1 MSTIK
6 RMLLITCLI
15 RATTVLSQ
23 SVHHLTLV
31 ESHAPITKVLRDI
44 QHLTG
49 YLYSIDSISISQS
62 QPITVSLKD
71 ATLSQLLD
79 SCLKDQPLYL
89 QVIGHSINVRLGG
102 SVSGRVVDGQGS
114 SIAAATVRSEGLHY
128 SDATKT
134 DDHGQFHLRFPGSEI
149 VILVSCIGYE
159 SRQYRV
165 SGGQELLIQLRTRP
179 SELQHVIVS
188 NGFDNEVMERSTGS
202 FDHVGR
208 ELIGRSASPGIVDRM
223 DGVTGGLLVNTNV
236 QAGGTN
242 QSGFTIRGRS
252 TIFSNP
258 NPLVV
263 VDNFPYDGDINNI
276 NPEDVE
282 TITVLKDAAA
292 ASIWGTRAANGV
304 VVIKTRQGRY
314 DQKPRLSF
322 TTSLTVGQRPNL
334 HYTPVLSSAD
344 YVGMEE
350 WLFTQG
356 FYDGKIGSL
365 SHPGLSPV
373 VEILLQ
379 QREGLLSAADTT
391 AQLNMLRGQDT
402 RRDLLHYFYQ
412 PQVNQQ
418 YWLGLDGGSASDRY
432 AISAGLDKDMASLVR
447 NGYNRITVNGNNSYR
462 LIPQK
467 LELST
472 GVAFTAS
479 TTDANNS
486 GSGGSVYPYEKLA
499 GAGGNALAVPYQ
511 LRQDYVDTVGGGRLL
526 DWHYRP
532 LDELHNA
539 SNVTRLTDWRLN
551 AGLYYTILKG
561 LQLQALY
568 QYGQGSSDQQDAQS
582 LQTYYA
588 RNLINEYT
596 QVDQAGEL
604 VYPIPVGGI
613 LDELVSSYQSHNGRL
628 QADYHHS
635 FGADH
640 DLRLLAGTEIQ
651 DVEGRIQQSRLY
663 GYNSASQGSLP
674 VSSYTTLYPQYSSP
688 GTQAT
693 IPDPNENLSS
703 HDHYWSYYANG
714 GYQYL
719 GRYTVTASAREDQSN
734 LFGVNINH
742 KTIPLWS
749 AGAAWE
755 VSREEFFPKNWLSLL
770 RLRVTDGYNGNAYK
784 AVSAYTTATSVNS
797 TAFNTT
803 GIGAGF
809 INTYGAAAAEI
820 TNPPN
825 PNLRWEQV
833 HVVNAG
839 VDFSSK
845 NNRVEGSLDYYRKA
859 GQYLIGQAGLDPT
872 SGNVQYTGNV
882 ANMVTQGVELSLH
895 NQVNIGPVFWKSD
908 LLFNYVQDKVTRYM
922 VKPGTILSFFNAAV
936 INPLAGRPLYSVY
949 ALKWAGL
956 DPKTGGPV
964 GWLNGK
970 TSENYTSITGSSD
983 FSTLLYKGP
992 VNPPLFGSWRNSFSW
1007 GRWGVSFML
1016 VYKFG
1021 DYFSRSPIQYFTL
1034 FNGNSR
1040 GHPDYD
1046 RRWQQPGDELHTYVP
1061 SMTYPANS
1069 TRDYFYASSEVL
1081 VEKGD
1086 LIRLQDV
1093 QVFYDLPKKAMPKLP
1108 VQALRFYLYANHIA
1122 LLWTANRQ
1130 GIDPDAQTSL
1140 PAPRTVAL
1148 GCKMQF

>member
-1 MSTIK
+1 MVTFFNVRIFIGI
-6 RMLLITCLI
+6 MLLVLPGV
-15 RATTVLSQ
+15 RAYSQ
-23 SVHHLTLV
+23 AMPNITLV
-31 ESHAPITKVLRDI
+31 ERNATLLKVLSDI
-44 QHLTG
+44 QNITG
-49 YLYSIDSISISQS
+49 YRYWIDS
-62 QPITVSLKD
+62 VSLSLARPVNVSLNRIPLVD
-71 ATLSQLLD
+71 AID
-79 SCLKDQPLYL
+79 SCLGDAPLFF
-89 QVIGHSINVRLGG
+89 RLVGRTIDIRTG
-102 SVSGRVVDGQGS
+102 NLVSGQVVDEENEPVV
-114 SIAAATVRSEGLHY
+114 AATVSAADPEYPAAAMTDEQGRFRFRFLGRDGQLVVSYVGHDVKRFRLPVGRSLRVRLIRREGEL
-128 SDATKT
+128 
-134 DDHGQFHLRFPGSEI
+134 
-149 VILVSCIGYE
+149 
-159 SRQYRV
+159 
-165 SGGQELLIQLRTRP
+165 SG
-179 SELQHVIVS
+179 VIVS

-635 FGADH
+635 FGAD
-640 DLRLLAGTEIQ
+640 
-651 DVEGRIQQSRLY
+651 
-663 GYNSASQGSLP
+663 
-674 VSSYTTLYPQYSSP
+674 
-688 GTQAT
+688 
-693 IPDPNENLSS
+693 
-703 HDHYWSYYANG
+703 
-714 GYQYL
+714 
-719 GRYTVTASAREDQSN
+719 
-734 LFGVNINH
+734 
-742 KTIPLWS
+742 
-749 AGAAWE
+749 
-755 VSREEFFPKNWLSLL
+755 
-770 RLRVTDGYNGNAYK
+770 
-784 AVSAYTTATSVNS
+784 
-797 TAFNTT
+797 
-803 GIGAGF
+803 
-809 INTYGAAAAEI
+809 
-820 TNPPN
+820 
-825 PNLRWEQV
+825 
-833 HVVNAG
+833 
-839 VDFSSK
+839 
-845 NNRVEGSLDYYRKA
+845 
-859 GQYLIGQAGLDPT
+859 
-872 SGNVQYTGNV
+872 
-882 ANMVTQGVELSLH
+882 
-895 NQVNIGPVFWKSD
+895 
-908 LLFNYVQDKVTRYM
+908 
-922 VKPGTILSFFNAAV
+922 
-936 INPLAGRPLYSVY
+936 
-949 ALKWAGL
+949 
-956 DPKTGGPV
+956 
-964 GWLNGK
+964 
-970 TSENYTSITGSSD
+970 
-983 FSTLLYKGP
+983 
-992 VNPPLFGSWRNSFSW
+992 
-1007 GRWGVSFML
+1007 
-1016 VYKFG
+1016 
-1021 DYFSRSPIQYFTL
+1021 
-1034 FNGNSR
+1034 
-1040 GHPDYD
+1040 
-1046 RRWQQPGDELHTYVP
+1046 
-1061 SMTYPANS
+1061 
-1069 TRDYFYASSEVL
+1069 
-1081 VEKGD
+1081 
-1086 LIRLQDV
+1086 
-1093 QVFYDLPKKAMPKLP
+1093 
-1108 VQALRFYLYANHIA
+1108 
-1122 LLWTANRQ
+1122 
-1130 GIDPDAQTSL
+1130 
-1140 PAPRTVAL
+1140 
-1148 GCKMQF
+1148 